1 MKKKILI
8 PLFAIAGVSVAAWQY
23 HRDGNGHSGA
33 LTFCGNVD
41 NRQVELAFKGSDRIT
56 ALYAKEGDFV
66 KKGDLLAKLDSEK
79 LQAALALR
87 QSQYD
92 AQQEIVRRLEA
103 GSRKEEIAEAR
114 AQFEAAKFDS
124 ENASR
129 NYFRLKDLAARHFV
143 SEQQADNAKAA
154 ADAADAKSRAL
165 QETLKLAVRGPRKED
180 IASAKAALEADR
192 AQLSLARID
201 LEDAELHSPSDG
213 IVEDRI
219 LEPGDMASP
228 QKPVYTLALTD
239 PVWARIYVP
248 EADLGR
254 IKPGMAA
261 EVSTD
266 GNRHY
271 HGWVGYISPSSEFTP
286 KSVESPELRTSLSYQ
301 VRIFVCNPQNELRL
315 GMPVTVDLKPGKAEP
330 CK

>member
-8 PLFAIAGVSVAAWQY
+8 PLFAIAGVSFAAWQY
-23 HRDGNGHSGA
+23 HHEGNGHSSD
-33 LTFCGNVD
+33 LTFYGNVD
-41 NRQVELAFKGSDRIT
+41 NRQVELAFKGSDRIE

-66 KKGDLLAKLDSEK
+66 KKGDLLAKLDTEK

-92 AQQEIVRRLEA
+92 AQQEIVRRLET
-103 GSRKEEIAEAR
+103 GSRKEEIEEAR
-114 AQFEAAKFDS
+114 AQFEAAQIDS
-124 ENASR
+124 KNALK

-143 SEQQADNAKAA
+143 SLQQADNAKAA

-165 QETLKLAVRGPRKED
+165 QETLKLAVKGPRKED

-201 LEDAELHSPSDG
+201 LEDARLLSPSDG

-228 QKPVYTLALTD
+228 QKPVYTIALTD

-254 IKPGMAA
+254 IKPGMRA
-261 EVSTD
+261 EISTD

-271 HGWVGYISPSSEFTP
+271 HGWVGYISPSAEFTP

-301 VRIFVCNPQNELRL
+301 VRVFVCNPQNELRL
-315 GMPVTVDLKPGKAEP
+315 GMPITVDLKPGKAEP